1 MLKRIFLTFLII
13 LLCAA
18 AAGFFLWMTFLK
30 GYPWWFA
37 AAIILGVLGLWI
49 GLVFILRRLRRK
61 KEEEFVRRVIVQD
74 EEAIKTASS
83 DEKSTSWNFR
93 KTGRPAVELL
103 RSSYLRKRG
112 NPLYALPWFIIIGE
126 SGSGKHPRSGTQ
138 SSIPARRHQPH
149 RHIGHPQ
156 LRLVVLRRGDHPRHR
171 RAIHHS
177 HRRGPRQG
185 GMGELPHAPR
195 QISHAGAG

>member
-1 MLKRIFLTFLII
+1 MLKRIFLIFFIV

-49 GLVFILRRLRRK
+49 GPVFIARRLRRK

-74 EEAIKTASS
+74 EEAIKAASS
-83 DEKSTSWNFR
+83 DEKPHLLELRENW
-93 KTGRPAVELL
+93 KTAVDLL

-126 SGSGKHPRSGTQ
+126 
-138 SSIPARRHQPH
+138 
-149 RHIGHPQ
+149 IG
-156 LRLVVLRRGDHPRHR
+156 
-171 RAIHHS
+171 RAHV
-177 HRRGPRQG
+177 
-185 GMGELPHAPR
+185 
-195 QISHAGAG
+195 